1 MAVTAPRA
9 DLLSSDRETTE
20 RPALLPTFRLGS
32 NGGLRPLLRDE
43 ASTAEQRISR
53 HLERADHT
61 DAGREA
67 WERTITRRRC
77 RDDQIAETLANTSG
91 ARVKT

>member
-32 NGGLRPLLRDE
+32 EWGHLRPLLRDE

-67 WERTITRRRC
+67 WERTITRRRLL
-77 RDDQIAETLANTSG
+77 R
-91 ARVKT
+91 